1 MGRRGYSTAHR
12 RCGTNLPAANPRS
25 SPVMAEFA
33 RPLHRIELPQAM
45 ARSQVPNRPQ
55 QQRPRAPHSVVMLGY
70 PDAQI
75 LDISG
80 PLEVFA
86 RTARWLADKGIC
98 SHQAYTVELVAAG
111 QGPVTTSSG
120 IAVVAQRGY
129 REVVRADTLLIA
141 GGIGCAR
148 VMEDAE
154 VLRWIRRIAP
164 RIGRLGSVCS
174 GALVLGRA
182 GLLDNRSATTHWDY
196 VEALARTSASI
207 RVQPD
212 AIYVRDGNLY
222 TSAGVTAGI
231 DMALAMVESDW
242 GQPVALAVAQ
252 ELVMF
257 LKRPGGQSQ
266 FSAQLAAQ
274 FSEDD
279 KLRELQLW
287 ILDHLDHDLSVPALA
302 ARLAMSERNFARRFS
317 ADVGMAPAHY
327 VARVRLEAARRRL
340 EENNLRVSQVARRC
354 GFGTE
359 ETMRRTFV
367 AELGVSPSD
376 YRERFRSSAG

>member
-1 MGRRGYSTAHR
+1 MKQTPLRSKASKK
-12 RCGTNLPAANPRS
+12 AARTVS
-25 SPVMAEFA
+25 A
-33 RPLHRIELPQAM
+33 
-45 ARSQVPNRPQ
+45 
-55 QQRPRAPHSVVMLGY
+55 APHRVVMLGY
-70 PDAQI
+70 HDAQI
-75 LDISG
+75 LDITG

-86 RTARWLADKGIC
+86 RCARWLRQKGVC
-98 SHQAYTVELVAAG
+98 GSLAYSVEVVAAKA
-111 QGPVTTSSG
+111 GPVRTSSG
-120 IAVVAQRGY
+120 ICVIADRSY
-129 REVVRADTLLIA
+129 RDVTRADTLLIA
-141 GGIGCAR
+141 GGIGCHR
-148 VMEDAE
+148 VMQDEG

-164 RIGRLGSVCS
+164 RISRLGSVCT
-174 GALVLGRA
+174 GALVLGSA
-182 GLLDNRSATTHWDY
+182 GLLDDKSATTHWDY
-196 VEALARTSASI
+196 VAELRGMGRSI

-231 DMALAMVESDW
+231 DLALAMVESDW

-266 FSAQLAAQ
+266 FSSHLAAQ

-287 ILDHLDHDLSVPALA
+287 ILDHLGENLSVPALA
-302 ARLAMSERNFARRFS
+302 ARAAMSDRNFARRFNAS
-317 ADVGMAPAHY
+317 VGIPPAHY
-327 VARVRLEAARRRL
+327 VARARLEAARRKL
-340 EENNLRVSQVARRC
+340 EENSLQVTQIARRC

-376 YRERFRSSAG
+376 YRERFRSSAA